1 MRQTTKDN
9 HSHLVKVAE
18 PSETIGGK
26 SVIIQLG
33 KRKLF
38 KELGLEIN
46 NKHGLWIR
54 DDQRETICECCY
66 GRKGAC
72 QLFRIET
79 LGEVFICDKCQE
91 VFRAPIIDD
100 RLLNEVMSFVSAL
113 DSLSENRSRIIPENP
128 RITRGVIEYA
138 YAINGESLTKQF
150 SNNASQIVSLF
161 QLVRDGKAYPGQR
174 DKAVAFVIELS
185 RMFGYEPF
193 KASEKLRESFRRAS

>member
-1 MRQTTKDN
+1 MKKTTKDN
-9 HSHLVKVAE
+9 QSHLVKFAE

-38 KELGLEIN
+38 RELRLSTDR
-46 NKHGLWIR
+46 KHGLWVR
-54 DDQRETICECCY
+54 NDPRNTICECCY

-79 LGEVFICDKCQE
+79 LGDVFICSKCQE

-100 RLLNEVMSFVSAL
+100 HLLNEVIIFVSTL
-113 DSLSENRSRIIPENP
+113 DSLAENRSRIIPENP
-128 RITRGVIEYA
+128 RITRRVIEYA
-138 YAINGESLTKQF
+138 YAINGKSLTKQF
-150 SNNASQIVSLF
+150 SNKASQIVSLF
-161 QLVRDGKAYPGQR
+161 QLVRDGKAYPKAR

-193 KASEKLRESFRRAS
+193 KAPEKPSESFSES

>member
-1 MRQTTKDN
+1 MKQTTKDN
-9 HSHLVKVAE
+9 QNLVKVAE
-18 PSETIGGK
+18 PSETLGGK

-38 KELGLEIN
+38 KELGLAIDR
-46 NKHGLWIR
+46 KHGLWIR
-54 DDQRETICECCY
+54 GDEINTICECCY

-79 LGEVFICDKCQE
+79 LGEVFICGKCQE
-91 VFRAPIIDD
+91 VFGSPIIND
-100 RLLNEVMSFVSAL
+100 RLLNEVISFVSAL

-128 RITRGVIEYA
+128 RITKGVIKYA
-138 YAINGESLTKQF
+138 YAINGKSLTKRF
-150 SNNASQIVSLF
+150 SNNSSQIVSLF
-161 QLVRDGKAYPGQR
+161 QLVRDGKAYPSQR

-193 KASEKLRESFRRAS
+193 QSAREAT